1 MSTPRAIFAA
11 LLMLASL
18 VLLGVSLTAMC
29 LDLVPPPFGVVA
41 LAFSVLTGW
50 LAATCIDT
58 YEG

>member
-18 VLLGVSLTAMC
+18 VLLGVSLLALN

-41 LAFSVLTGW
+41 LMFSVLTGW